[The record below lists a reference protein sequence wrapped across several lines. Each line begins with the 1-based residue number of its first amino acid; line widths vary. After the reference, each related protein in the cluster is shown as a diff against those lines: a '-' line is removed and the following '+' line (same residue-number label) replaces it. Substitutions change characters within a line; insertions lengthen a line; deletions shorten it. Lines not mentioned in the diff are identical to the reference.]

1 MRRLDVISQ
10 GREPKRDF
18 RLPLSLP
25 RRWRIVG
32 GVAAVL
38 VVAAVLT
45 VALRPRHVHVVKVPS
60 TGVPGAAALTPG
72 LPTGGFGPGNR
83 RSFVVCVPPTG
94 ACSVRVIIVGGV
106 ASRMTKSKLR

>member
-1 MRRLDVISQ
+1 MDVISQ

-45 VALRPRHVHVVKVPS
+45 VALRPRHVHVVRVPS

-72 LPTGGFGPGNR
+72 YAPGNS
-83 RSFVVCVPPTG
+83 RSIAVCVPATG
-94 ACSVRVIIVGGV
+94 VCSIRVIVINGV
-106 ASRMTKSKLR
+106 ASRMTQAGAR